1 MPNSFYGRQ
10 RPLYVPPSSLE
21 YVKVRMTT
29 TTRKTMMETEPL
41 TEVSKRIVIF
51 GAAGDLCK
59 RKLIP
64 ALFELWK
71 KNLLPKGLLIVGAS
85 RRDLPKETWLNHLG
99 DYPQD
104 FTAWLDFISCDLDCQ
119 ESLNKLHDESADTTY
134 FLSVPPSTYGAAITN
149 LKEAGFLD
157 DPQRSRVVIEKPFGY
172 DYKSACNLQ
181 SVVERHL
188 REKQVYRIDHYLG
201 KDTVNNILATRFSN
215 ILLEPLWS
223 RQYIEEV
230 QIFATETLGCEG
242 RSQYYDGSGV
252 VRDMLQNHMLQ
263 VLALIAMEAPC
274 KMTATEIRREK
285 TKVLAA
291 TRLGYKTIFGQ
302 YEGYKSEDGV
312 DPNSATPTF
321 VAGDLYVDNWRWEGV
336 PFHFMT
342 GKKMPYGCVE
352 VVVKLKAPPQQLFEG
367 HEYNDR
373 IVMRL
378 QPHPHFDIRIDMKA
392 PGFKNDV
399 ETATLTHRYPDWL
412 GVDGYEKLLYDA
424 LHDDQSNFV
433 HSEEV
438 LESWRIVDDL
448 LCTGEYCPIRTV
460 PYLYSGG
467 TWGPQYKT
475 DFITKWDYPA

>member
-1 MPNSFYGRQ
+1 LDNSFYGRQ
-10 RPLYVPPSSLE
+10 YPLYVPPSHLDDLK
-21 YVKVRMTT
+21 VKRFI
-29 TTRKTMMETEPL
+29 TTRRTMMEMEPP
-41 TEVSKRIVIF
+41 TSKRLVIF
-51 GAAGDLCK
+51 GATGDLCK

-71 KNLLPKGLLIVGAS
+71 KQLLPPNLLIVGAS
-85 RRDLPKETWLNHLG
+85 RREIQREVWLRSLG
-99 DYPQD
+99 DYPED
-104 FTAWLDFISCDLDCQ
+104 FTHWLDFTSCDLACQ
-119 ESLNKLHDESADTTY
+119 ESLMNLHDKTQDTTY
-134 FLSVPPSTYGAAITN
+134 FLSVPPERYENAIIN

-157 DPQRSRVVIEKPFGY
+157 DPDHSRVVIEKPFGY
-172 DYKSACNLQ
+172 DYKSADNLQ
-181 SVVERHL
+181 SVVGRHL

-215 ILLEPLWS
+215 ILLEPLWN
-223 RQYIEEV
+223 RNYIEEV
-230 QIFATETLGCEG
+230 QIYATETIGCEG

-291 TRLGYKTIFGQ
+291 TRLGHKVIFGQ
-302 YEGYKSEDGV
+302 YDGYRNEEGV
-312 DPNSATPTF
+312 DPGSATATYI
-321 VAGDLYVDNWRWEGV
+321 AGDLYIDNWRWEGV
-336 PFHFMT
+336 PFHFMS
-342 GKKMPYGCVE
+342 GKKMPYQCVE
-352 VVVKLKAPPQQLFEG
+352 VVIKLKAPPQQLFEG

-412 GVDGYEKLLYDA
+412 GVDGYEKLLFDA
-424 LHDDQSNFV
+424 LNSDQSNFV

-448 LCTGEYCPIRTV
+448 LCTGEKCPIRTV
-460 PYLYSGG
+460 PYIYMPGA
-467 TWGPQYKT
+467 WGPSHKT
-475 DFITKWDYPA
+475 QFITNWDYPA

>member
-1 MPNSFYGRQ
+1 
-10 RPLYVPPSSLE
+10 
-21 YVKVRMTT
+21 MTT
-29 TTRKTMMETEPL
+29 MTQTSMMEMEQHI
-41 TEVSKRIVIF
+41 SKRIVIF

-64 ALFELWK
+64 ALYELWK
-71 KNLLPKGLLIVGAS
+71 KNLLPPGLLIVGSS
-85 RRDLPKETWLNHLG
+85 RREISRDEWLRHLG
-99 DYPQD
+99 EYPQD
-104 FTAWLDFISCDLDCQ
+104 FCHWLDFVSCDLECE
-119 ESLNKLHDESADTTY
+119 ESLMKLHDQSADTTY
-134 FLSVPPSTYGAAITN
+134 FLSVPPNTYASAITH
-149 LKEAGFLD
+149 LKSAGFLD
-157 DPQRSRVVIEKPFGY
+157 DPERSRVVIEKPFGY
-172 DYKSACNLQ
+172 DYKSADNLQ
-181 SVVERHL
+181 SVVDRHL

-215 ILLEPLWS
+215 TLLEPLWN

-230 QIFATETLGCEG
+230 QIFATETIGCEG

-274 KMTATEIRREK
+274 KMNATEIRREK

-291 TRLGYKTIFGQ
+291 TRLGHKVIFGQ
-302 YEGYKSEDGV
+302 YESYKSEDGV
-312 DPNSATPTF
+312 DSFSDTATYI
-321 VAGDLYVDNWRWEGV
+321 AGDLYIDNWRWEGV
-336 PFHFMT
+336 PFHFMS
-342 GKKMPYGCVE
+342 GKKMPYQCVE
-352 VVVKLKAPPQQLFEG
+352 VVVKLKAPPQQLFDG

-412 GVDGYEKLLYDA
+412 GVDGYEKLLFDA
-424 LHDDQSNFV
+424 LHNDQSHFV

-448 LCTGEYCPIRTV
+448 LCVGDKCPIRTA
-460 PYLYSGG
+460 PYIYKEGQ
-467 TWGPQYKT
+467 WGPVHKT
-475 DFITKWDYPA
+475 NIITNWDYPA